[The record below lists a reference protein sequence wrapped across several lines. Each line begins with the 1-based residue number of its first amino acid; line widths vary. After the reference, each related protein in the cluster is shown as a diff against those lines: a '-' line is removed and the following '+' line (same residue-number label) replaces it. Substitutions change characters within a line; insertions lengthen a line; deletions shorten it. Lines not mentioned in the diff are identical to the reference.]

1 MENKDLCRDAPVDQ
15 FCIFMDL
22 KSFLGWKL
30 VLYHI
35 SAFWDFRI
43 SCCLVVFLQPP
54 GGALSQLSGTAVAAE
69 PTGQGRV
76 LRSECLRSERLLRT
90 FRTTDHCETSLR
102 HRGGRRQCA
111 SQVKEVKKVLES
123 GDLVLAARCL
133 SPGEAAPPL
142 VWRAD
147 HAVLHPCIFVCF
159 V

>member
-1 MENKDLCRDAPVDQ
+1 
-15 FCIFMDL
+15 MDP

-35 SAFWDFRI
+35 SAFWDFMI

-76 LRSECLRSERLLRT
+76 LPCASGLSPERLLRT
-90 FRTTDHCETSLR
+90 SNNRSLR
-102 HRGGRRQCA
+102 DITAPPRLQVAMFKLCD
-111 SQVKEVKKVLES
+111 VKEVKKVLES
-123 GDLVLAARCL
+123 GDLVLAACCL

-147 HAVLHPCIFVCF
+147 HALLHPCHLCLLCLSGT
-159 V
+159 

>member
-1 MENKDLCRDAPVDQ
+1 MENKDLCRDAPLDQ
-15 FCIFMDL
+15 FCIFMDP

-76 LRSECLRSERLLRT
+76 LPCASGLSPERLLRT
-90 FRTTDHCETSLR
+90 SNNRSLR
-102 HRGGRRQCA
+102 
-111 SQVKEVKKVLES
+111 
-123 GDLVLAARCL
+123 DIT
-133 SPGEAAPPL
+133 APPRWQ
-142 VWRAD
+142 V
-147 HAVLHPCIFVCF
+147 AVCKQGERGEESVGKW
-159 V
+159 

>member
-1 MENKDLCRDAPVDQ
+1 MENKDLCRDAPLDQ

-76 LRSECLRSERLLRT
+76 LPCVCLRSQSREIAAH
-90 FRTTDHCETSLR
+90 FEQPIIAR
-102 HRGGRRQCA
+102 HHCA
-111 SQVKEVKKVLES
+111 SEVAGGSVQ
-123 GDLVLAARCL
+123 AR
-133 SPGEAAPPL
+133 
-142 VWRAD
+142 
-147 HAVLHPCIFVCF
+147 
-159 V
+159 

>member
-1 MENKDLCRDAPVDQ
+1 MVPP
-15 FCIFMDL
+15 IFP
-22 KSFLGWKL
+22 K
-30 VLYHI
+30 
-35 SAFWDFRI
+35 
-43 SCCLVVFLQPP
+43 VVFLQPP

-102 HRGGRRQCA
+102 HRGGRWQCA
-111 SQVKEVKKVLES
+111 SHVVKEVEKVLES

-147 HAVLHPCIFVCF
+147 HALLHPCQLCLLCLRGT
-159 V
+159 